1 MRALNIAATGMMAQQ
16 LYVETISNN
25 IANMTTTGYKRRRPE
40 FQDLLYQNQ
49 RRIGAQTSD
58 VGTMVPAG
66 VQLGLGVKPAAVYR
80 VHEQGD
86 LQNTENRLDLAIQ
99 GQGFFV
105 IEMPDGQNGYTRSG
119 QFQISPDGLL
129 VNADGYPLAPA
140 IEIPEDAVE
149 VSINQSGV
157 VEVKFKGEVDTV
169 EVGRIDLATF
179 VNPVGLEAIGNNMLL
194 ETTASGPATIAAPGT
209 ENAGPVLQAFLE
221 SSNVDPVT
229 EMTMLITAQRA
240 YDLNSKVIK
249 AGDEMMATVTQLR

>member
-1 MRALNIAATGMMAQQ
+1 MRALNVAATGMMAQQ
-16 LYVETISNN
+16 LFVETISNN

-66 VQLGLGVKPAAVYR
+66 VQIGLGVRPAAIYR
-80 VHEQGD
+80 IHEQGD
-86 LQNTENRLDLAIQ
+86 LQSTENRLDMAIQ
-99 GQGFFV
+99 GEGFFV
-105 IEMPDGQNGYTRSG
+105 IEMPDGEEGYTRSG

-129 VNADGYPLAPA
+129 VNADGYPLSPN
-140 IEIPEDAVE
+140 IRIPEEAIQ
-149 VSINQSGV
+149 VSISQSGI
-157 VEVKFKGEVDTV
+157 VEVKFQGQVDTV
-169 EVGRIDLATF
+169 EVGQIELATF
-179 VNPVGLEAIGNNMLL
+179 ISPAGLEAIGNNILL
-194 ETTASGPATIAAPGT
+194 ETTASGPPTIGEPGT
-209 ENAGPVLQAFLE
+209 ENTGTVLQAFLE